1 MQPRGGESELEGQ
14 EECLRLKE
22 KVRGENQIGAAGLG
36 ANPVWGQ
43 CWMRRKQ
50 GRRAAIVEMGKKK

>member
-22 KVRGENQIGAAGLG
+22 KVRGENQIRATGLG
-36 ANPVWGQ
+36 ANPV
-43 CWMRRKQ
+43 
-50 GRRAAIVEMGKKK
+50 

>member
-14 EECLRLKE
+14 EECLRLKK

-36 ANPVWGQ
+36 ANPV
-43 CWMRRKQ
+43 
-50 GRRAAIVEMGKKK
+50 